1 MTIRIGRRKF
11 IAGLGGASLAWPVAA
26 RAQQSPIPV
35 IGFLSYASRDGM
47 QQLIAGFH
55 QGLKEASF
63 VEGQNVAIEYRWAEG
78 RYEELPALAADLV
91 RRQVAVILSG
101 GSPAALA
108 AKAATATIPIVF
120 TSGDD
125 PIRAGLV
132 ASINRPGG
140 NVTGVYELF
149 TGLEAKR
156 LGLLRELVR
165 QANVIVALVNPNL
178 KDAEYQSRDLQAAA
192 RTLGQQIHI
201 INASSERELDTA
213 FATISQLRA
222 EALIVSADPFF
233 IVRREQIVALAARYA
248 MPAIYIVREFAA
260 SGGLMSYGPNLG
272 DGYRQA
278 GIYTGRVLKG
288 DKPAD
293 LPVVQSTKFELV
305 INLQTARALGIEVPP
320 ALRSIADEVI
330 E

>member
-1 MTIRIGRRKF
+1 MAIIIARRKF
-11 IAGLGGASLAWPVAA
+11 IAALGGAAVALPMA
-26 RAQQSPIPV
+26 TRAEQSPMPV
-35 IGFLSYASRDGM
+35 IGFISYASRDSA
-47 QQLIAGFH
+47 QRYIAGFY
-55 QGLKEASF
+55 QGLKEAGF

-91 RRQVAVILSG
+91 HRKVAVILSG
-101 GSPAALA
+101 GSPSALA

-132 ASINRPGG
+132 ASLNRPDG
-140 NVTGVYELF
+140 NVTGVYSFF

-156 LGLLRELVR
+156 LGLLREVVPR
-165 QANVIVALVNPNL
+165 AKVILALVNL
-178 KDAEYQSRDLQAAA
+178 KLRDAEIQSRDLQAAA
-192 RTLGQQIHI
+192 DMLGQQIPI
-201 INASSERELDTA
+201 INASNERELDTA

-222 EALIVSADPFF
+222 EALLVSADPFF

-248 MPAIYIVREFAA
+248 VPAIYFLREFVA
-260 SGGLMSYGPNLG
+260 SGGLMSYGTSLT
-272 DGYRQA
+272 DSYRQA

-293 LPVVQSTKFELV
+293 LPVVQSTKFEFV
-305 INLQTARALGIEVPP
+305 INIKTAKALGLTIPSGLL
-320 ALRSIADEVI
+320 AIADEVI